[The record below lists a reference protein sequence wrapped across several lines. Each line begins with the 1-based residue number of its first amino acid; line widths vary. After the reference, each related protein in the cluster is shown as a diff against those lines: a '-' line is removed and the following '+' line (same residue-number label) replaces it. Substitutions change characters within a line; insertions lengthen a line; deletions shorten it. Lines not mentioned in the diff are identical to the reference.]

1 MNLMGFIS
9 QLGASV
15 WQKKFEGKAGFDWV
29 VTLFKYLDPILYA
42 IMAITAAAGM
52 IYAIYL
58 GINLARAE
66 DQSKRDEAKK
76 RLITTIISVAV
87 VVVLIIFF
95 NVLLPEIISAVAQ
108 PGDLPNANPSG
119 SGSGSTGGTGSGSKG
134 FIHL

>member
-1 MNLMGFIS
+1 MNLMGFMS
-9 QLGASV
+9 MLGASV
-15 WQKKFEGKAGFDWV
+15 WKNKFEGKAGFAWV
-29 VTLFKYLDPILYA
+29 VKLFDYLDPILYA

-95 NVLLPEIISAVAQ
+95 NVLLPEIISAVAE
-108 PGDLPNANPSG
+108 PGDLPGVTKP
-119 SGSGSTGGTGSGSKG
+119 GTGSGTGSGAG
-134 FIHL
+134 FIHI